1 MLNARATILLSNGY
15 RRLTQISAAHA
26 AAFHRAR
33 KVYELVRQD
42 EKILVEL
49 HWAITSWTFFFPLNP
64 ACLWERLET
73 GSLEDTPVRTLAPE
87 DLLLILCVH
96 GAKHYWS
103 RLGWICDV
111 AELLRVHPGLKWTA
125 LLLQAKQLGGRR
137 ILFLGLF
144 LAHVLLGASLPE
156 EVWKEINADPVVR
169 WLAAKV
175 QTRLFA
181 EHHAHA
187 SAVND
192 AAFYLKL
199 RERIRERVPCALY
212 LAYLRLPARAKTA
225 VLLSAQTGLAGM
237 HSLRPLFRKTL

>member
-1 MLNARATILLSNGY
+1 M
-15 RRLTQISAAHA
+15 
-26 AAFHRAR
+26 
-33 KVYELVRQD
+33 
-42 EKILVEL
+42 
-49 HWAITSWTFFFPLNP
+49 
-64 ACLWERLET
+64 
-73 GSLEDTPVRTLAPE
+73 APE

-103 RLGWICDV
+103 KLGWICDV

-144 LAHVLLGASLPE
+144 LAHVLLGAGLPE
-156 EVWKEINADPVVR
+156 EVWKEINADPVVP

-187 SAVND
+187 RQSTTRPFTLNSENVYVSACHV
-192 AAFYLKL
+192 
-199 RERIRERVPCALY
+199 RCISR
-212 LAYLRLPARAKTA
+212 T
-225 VLLSAQTGLAGM
+225 
-237 HSLRPLFRKTL
+237 